1 MSLAEQ
7 IENQNNERID
17 NSERMDNQS
26 NDRQVEMNRDYNGR
40 SEQQDL
46 NDRQQQVS
54 DSNSGT
60 RRSNRGFAAMS
71 PERQKQIAS
80 EGGRAAHRLGVAHE
94 WNSDEA
100 RRAGKKGGQIV
111 SQNREHMSEIGRR
124 GGQSSGGR
132 RNRQQEN
139 TNTTESSE

>member
-1 MSLAEQ
+1 MSSAGQ
-7 IENQNNERID
+7 IENQN
-17 NSERMDNQS
+17 SERQEEMSRGFDGM
-26 NDRQVEMNRDYNGR
+26 ND
-40 SEQQDL
+40 
-46 NDRQQQVS
+46 QQQEV
-54 DSNSGT
+54 SNSSSNG

-80 EGGRAAHRLGVAHE
+80 EGGRAAHKLGVAHE

-100 RRAGKKGGQIV
+100 RKAGKKGGQIV

-132 RNRQQEN
+132 RSRQQN
-139 TNTTESSE
+139 NNTESSEE